1 MWTNQRAA
9 VRIWEFLFPPLLSE
23 KYVSRATF
31 RKVFLYLSLC
41 GENVSR
47 TIDLCGFLTF
57 WRSWIPFYPCA
68 EVKFRVL
75 PSLEKCRCSALSK
88 QPEEKK
94 KPPFTILEPS
104 ASCSLWNG
112 KKQSCSHGTHSDEV
126 SNMFSLGM
134 SWSFTHHCVR
144 ELSIGIQAK
153 DFFIS
158 SKLQVLQGYY
168 GDRVI
173 WFSQAFRICNHNNN
187 FERPVVNSLPL
198 LAVSVI
204 NWKEEAGK
212 KKEKSLIVAELMCFC
227 LLWIVSSSPL

>member
-1 MWTNQRAA
+1 MWLSDILKKLDT
-9 VRIWEFLFPPLLSE
+9 LLSVRWGQIQSPPE
-23 KYVSRATF
+23 PGKMQ
-31 RKVFLYLSLC
+31 VFCSQQ
-41 GENVSR
+41 
-47 TIDLCGFLTF
+47 TA
-57 WRSWIPFYPCA
+57 WR
-68 EVKFRVL
+68 E
-75 PSLEKCRCSALSK
+75 
-88 QPEEKK
+88 K

>member
-1 MWTNQRAA
+1 MWLSD
-9 VRIWEFLFPPLLSE
+9 ILKKLDILLSVRWGQIQSPPE
-23 KYVSRATF
+23 PGKMQ
-31 RKVFLYLSLC
+31 VFCSQQ
-41 GENVSR
+41 
-47 TIDLCGFLTF
+47 TA
-57 WRSWIPFYPCA
+57 WR
-68 EVKFRVL
+68 
-75 PSLEKCRCSALSK
+75 
-88 QPEEKK
+88 EKK
-94 KPPFTILEPS
+94 SPFTILEPS
-104 ASCSLWNG
+104 ASWSLWNG

-173 WFSQAFRICNHNNN
+173 WFSQAFRIRNHNNN
-187 FERPVVNSLPL
+187 FEWPVVNSLL
-198 LAVSVI
+198 VLAVSVI